1 MAEDIFRPFFSS
13 LVGKGERS
21 DDARLVLDV
30 VVLLFGREV
39 VDGGFD
45 TIGLDWVGFLRTS
58 STISGGRKASMSS
71 VSSSSLL
78 SLSSSD
84 MGSIGSTS
92 NGKISFGS
100 GEDATASMN
109 ILGSRR

>member
-1 MAEDIFRPFFSS
+1 M
-13 LVGKGERS
+13 GKGERS
-21 DDARLVLDV
+21 DDDRLVLDV
-30 VVLLFGREV
+30 VALLFGREV

-45 TIGLDWVGFLRTS
+45 TTGLDWVGFLRTS
-58 STISGGRKASMSS
+58 STIDGGRKASISS
-71 VSSSSLL
+71 VSSSLL

-100 GEDATASMN
+100 GEDAAASVDG
-109 ILGSRR
+109 IRH